1 MAYRECKYLP
11 FASSII
17 ESLLFMGMVS
27 RRYDEKFEIA
37 YFAGGL
43 LFLDMVVQFLP
54 YMGVFYYP
62 PLKRY

>member
-1 MAYRECKYLP
+1 
-11 FASSII
+11 
-17 ESLLFMGMVS
+17 MGMVS
-27 RRYDEKFEIA
+27 RRYDENFEIA

-43 LFLDMVVQFLP
+43 LFLDTVVQFLP